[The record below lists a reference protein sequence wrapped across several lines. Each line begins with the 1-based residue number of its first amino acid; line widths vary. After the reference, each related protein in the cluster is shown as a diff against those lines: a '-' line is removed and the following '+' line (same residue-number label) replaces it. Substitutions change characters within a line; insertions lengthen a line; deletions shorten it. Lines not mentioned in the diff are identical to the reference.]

1 VAPSIIVV
9 IREDPRKSGRAVEAL
24 RIALGLGTGDNP
36 LTVVLLDHAPLLLSE
51 DPDDVIDAEILE
63 KHLPVFKE
71 FHIPFV
77 VPSGARAR
85 FSIDPG
91 FTVQEGAEPD
101 IVALISRADRVV
113 AF

>member
-1 VAPSIIVV
+1 VPPSIIVV

-51 DPDDVIDAEILE
+51 DPEDVIDGEILE
-63 KHLPVFKE
+63 KHVPVFKE
-71 FHIPFV
+71 FEIPFV
-77 VPSGARAR
+77 VRSGSRER
-85 FSIDPG
+85 FGLDPD
-91 FTVQEGAEPD
+91 FSVQERSEPE
-101 IVALISRADRVV
+101 IAALISRADRVV